1 MIVDKKIYLYIPKRP
16 MNAVSMREA
25 MGSAAIASAEGN
37 AIPSISRERASNLET
52 FLHLFTLAESY
63 HSRASCKFNN
73 VTTYMTR

>member
-25 MGSAAIASAEGN
+25 IGSAETASAEGS
-37 AIPSISRERASNLET
+37 AIPNISRDRASSLKT

-63 HSRASCKFNN
+63 HSSISSSYIKLHCN
-73 VTTYMTR
+73 